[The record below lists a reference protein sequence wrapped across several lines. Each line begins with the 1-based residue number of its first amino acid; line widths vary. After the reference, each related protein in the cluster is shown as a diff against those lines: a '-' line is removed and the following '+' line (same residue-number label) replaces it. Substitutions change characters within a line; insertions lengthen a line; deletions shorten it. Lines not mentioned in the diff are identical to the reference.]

1 MNGLQTLL
9 LYSLLVTH
17 PKNPPLDVRFR
28 RAVPDDRPAVV
39 QLCRRSLG
47 WKADDPNEAFFQ
59 WKHDENPFGSSP
71 AWVAEDD
78 SGSLVGL
85 RTFLRWRFRRPD
97 GTTFNAVRAVDTATH
112 PDWQGKGIFRRLTL
126 GAIDDL
132 RDDGVGSVFNTPNEK
147 SRLGYLKMGWEQVG
161 KVPVSVRLSSPWS
174 VLKLAG
180 ARTAAHMWSEESSCG
195 RPAVEVLEDHGAV
208 EALLERLDRGSQIGT
223 DRTPEFLH
231 WRYRF
236 APLRYRAI
244 SLGADVEDGL
254 VVFRARHRG
263 TAVEATICE
272 VLVPKGAS
280 VKRVWKVLKGSGVD
294 YLLKGS
300 SGGRLHV
307 ADLKQGF
314 VAIPKLGPILTWRP
328 VTQPLVPTMDQLV
341 LGLGDVELF

>member
-112 PDWQGKGIFRRLTL
+112 PDWQGKGIFRR
-126 GAIDDL
+126 
-132 RDDGVGSVFNTPNEK
+132 
-147 SRLGYLKMGWEQVG
+147 WEQVG